1 MSPRYVLAPAAREDR
16 KEIFAYT
23 YERSGSLDIARR
35 VDRKLKEEFERIA
48 RTPTIGHRNV
58 DLPIPEHLLVRS
70 VFSYL
75 VIYNPTTHPV
85 RILRVW
91 HGAQEEPE
99 IPES

>member
-1 MSPRYVLAPAAREDR
+1 MSARYVLAPAARQDR

-23 YERSGSLDIARR
+23 YRRSRSIEIARR

-48 RTPTIGHRNV
+48 RTPTIGHRNPKI
-58 DLPIPEHLLVRS
+58 PIPEHLLIRS
-70 VFSYL
+70 VYSYL
-75 VIYNPTTHPV
+75 VIYNPVTRPV

-99 IPES
+99 IPAS